1 MNSKKIM
8 IPVFI
13 LVALVQ
19 IYVPAKIIIGRAIVL
34 KSGKEFKFRTAPIDP
49 NDPFR
54 GKYID
59 LYFNDNMVKI
69 QTKENW
75 VNGETV
81 FVLLSTDS
89 SGFAKLTSVSKNKPP
104 GTQDYLIAKA
114 GYVNYNDS
122 KLSIEFP
129 FDRFYMEESKA
140 FDAELAY
147 RRISRDSSQIAYAL
161 VKIKNG
167 ESVLKDVMVDG
178 MSLKEIVKQQQNFPK
193 VP

>member
-8 IPVFI
+8 ILVFI

-19 IYVPAKIIIGRAIVL
+19 IYVPAKIIIDRVIVL
-34 KSGKEFKFRTAPIDP
+34 NSGKEFKFRTAPIDP

-59 LYFNDNMVKI
+59 LYFSDNMVDI

-75 VNGETV
+75 VHGEPV
-81 FVLLSTDS
+81 FVLLATDS
-89 SGFAKLTSVSKNKPP
+89 SGFAKLTSVSKNKPS
-104 GTQDYLIAKA
+104 GTQDYLFAKV

-140 FDAELAY
+140 YDAELTY
-147 RRISRDSSQIAYAL
+147 NRISRDTNQIAYAL
-161 VKIKNG
+161 VNIRNG
-167 ESVLKDVMVDG
+167 ESVLRDVMINGV
-178 MSLKEIVKQQQNFPK
+178 SIKELVRQEQNK
-193 VP
+193 K